1 MMSLLLPVWMM
12 IFVMMADVVT
22 AAAGSSSTT
31 TTTTTTTTATTTTTS
46 GTTDIDIIMQASSQ
60 QKRRNRRKIAST
72 TIDSYDYP
80 KYTPDILNTTIIYRQ
95 NVCAQHDQFY
105 NGTTKLGN
113 ALEGLQLRPYFLGGI
128 GRGFSVVHQSRW

>member
-1 MMSLLLPVWMM
+1 MMT
-12 IFVMMADVVT
+12 DVVT
-22 AAAGSSSTT
+22 ATGSSTT
-31 TTTTTTTTATTTTTS
+31 TTTTATS
-46 GTTDIDIIMQASSQ
+46 DTTDIDIIMQTTSSQ
-60 QKRRNRRKIAST
+60 QKQKRNRERKIASTT

-80 KYTPDILNTTIIYRQ
+80 KYTPDILDTTIIYRQ
-95 NVCAQHDQFY
+95 NVCDQHDQFY

>member
-1 MMSLLLPVWMM
+1 MKWRF
-12 IFVMMADVVT
+12 FVPKMT
-22 AAAGSSSTT
+22 QQIRPE
-31 TTTTTTTTATTTTTS
+31 
-46 GTTDIDIIMQASSQ
+46 GTTFRNGVFFVQ
-60 QKRRNRRKIAST
+60 QKQKRKRRRKIAST